1 MQRLIWL
8 LGITIA
14 FGQSPPFDEL
24 FTGLTL
30 RFDYTHSGTATEE
43 HFSLDQ
49 LRLEGPW
56 PGSRTQL
63 VDDTNLGKY
72 LFEVVDTASGQ
83 ALYSRGF
90 ASIYGEWETTGEARQ
105 GTWRSIHESQRFPEP
120 KGPVRLILS
129 KRGPDG
135 SFHPIYT
142 GEVDPHSRFVNRAA
156 LPPRGKLWTIFENGP
171 PATKVDLLILGDGYT
186 RKERSK
192 FRRDV
197 KRLTDI
203 LFDTEPFAARKN
215 DFSVRAIHVPAN
227 ASGISNPR
235 RNIWRDSPLGLSY
248 NSLDLD
254 RYVLTLAN
262 RQVRDIAAQA
272 PYDALILITNDR
284 KYGGGGIFNLYAVT
298 AAHSSQAPYVF
309 VHELG
314 HSFAGLADEY
324 YTSAVTYEDFYP
336 TGVEPWEPNVTALL
350 DPANL
355 KWADL
360 VTPGTPIPTPWDQQ
374 PYDEASYT
382 YQEKRSALRAEGA
395 SEEKMETLFNEA
407 RSVTQPLLENEAYAG
422 VVGAFEGA
430 SYQTQGLY
438 RPQADCIMFTRNPKE
453 FCAVCT
459 AAIERVIDLYTR

>member
-24 FTGLTL
+24 FTGQTL

-43 HFSLDQ
+43 HISLDQ

-63 VDDTNLGKY
+63 IDDTNLGKY

-105 GTWRSIHESQRFPEP
+105 ETWRSIHESQRFPEP

-142 GEVDPHSRFVNRAA
+142 GEVDPHSRFVNRAP

-171 PATKVDLLILGDGYT
+171 PATVVDLLILGDGYT

-215 DFSVRAIHVPAN
+215 DFSVRAIHVSAN

-235 RNIWRDSPLGLSY
+235 KGVWRDNPLGLSY

-262 RQVRDIAAQA
+262 RQVHHI
-272 PYDALILITNDR
+272 
-284 KYGGGGIFNLYAVT
+284 V
-298 AAHSSQAPYVF
+298 
-309 VHELG
+309 
-314 HSFAGLADEY
+314 
-324 YTSAVTYEDFYP
+324 
-336 TGVEPWEPNVTALL
+336 
-350 DPANL
+350 
-355 KWADL
+355 
-360 VTPGTPIPTPWDQQ
+360 
-374 PYDEASYT
+374 
-382 YQEKRSALRAEGA
+382 YQ
-395 SEEKMETLFNEA
+395 
-407 RSVTQPLLENEAYAG
+407 
-422 VVGAFEGA
+422 
-430 SYQTQGLY
+430 
-438 RPQADCIMFTRNPKE
+438 RPQLVSGNPDT
-453 FCAVCT
+453 FSAC
-459 AAIERVIDLYTR
+459 Y